1 VKGTGRPYD
10 ADVQERSEVRL
21 TRMEDRYVLALMLI
35 VVTII
40 TTAIGGDHRAGQVI
54 LVIVESATLIVILHA
69 SKVPPRTI
77 RLIAV
82 LVGLAA
88 VGTMISISLDRQSI
102 GPGVVG
108 ALLALAAPI
117 VIVQRIRSHARID
130 TETIAA
136 SLCIYLLAGI
146 FFAYLYRVI
155 DAIDGQFFVQ
165 KVGTAA
171 VDFVYFS
178 FVTMTTLG
186 YGDLTPRTSLG
197 RMLAISEALLGQIY
211 LVAVVALLVGNLG
224 RARGASNE
232 LVEESSDGSA
242 DDPADDGTRS

>member
-1 VKGTGRPYD
+1 MGEEAGRTMP
-10 ADVQERSEVRL
+10 DVQERREVRL
-21 TRMEDRYVLALMLI
+21 ARLEDRYVLALILI

-40 TTAIGGDHRAGQVI
+40 TTAIGGDHRIGQVI
-54 LVIVESATLIVILHA
+54 LVIVESSTLIVILHA

-82 LVGLAA
+82 LVALAA

-108 ALLALAAPI
+108 GLLAAPI
-117 VIVQRIRSHARID
+117 VIIRRIRSHARID

-146 FFAYLYRVI
+146 FFAYVYRVI

-224 RARGASNE
+224 RARGAGNE
-232 LVEESSDGSA
+232 LVDESSDGA
-242 DDPADDGTRS
+242 TDDPADDGTRS